1 MHRPDEVDVVH
12 GRSDDEGARVPVGGY
27 ARGQVDEVHQ
37 PPAQQISQN
46 VGVVGQDDLCHL

>member
-37 PPAQQISQN
+37 PPAQQIFPERWRRWA
-46 VGVVGQDDLCHL
+46 G